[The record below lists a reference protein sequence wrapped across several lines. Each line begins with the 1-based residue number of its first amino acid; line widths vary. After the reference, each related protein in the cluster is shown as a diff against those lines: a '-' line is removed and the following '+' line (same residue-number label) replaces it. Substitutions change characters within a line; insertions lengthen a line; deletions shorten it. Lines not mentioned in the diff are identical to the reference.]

1 MDKLKAMRVFVRIVD
16 TGSLTA
22 AAAAGG
28 QSPASVVRTLAA
40 LEQALGVRLLNRSTR
55 RLALTD
61 EGRDY
66 LARCRHILA
75 ALDEAEAVLSAGQLQ
90 PAGSLGVTAPVTF
103 GRRHVAPLLSE
114 FLAGHDGLRGELVLL
129 DRVVNL
135 VEEGLDLAVRI
146 GQLADSSLVAVPLGH
161 TRHVVCASP
170 ALLARLG
177 RPARPEALEG
187 CPGIW
192 FGPQGG
198 RWPFLADG
206 EVLEISLAPALVS
219 NQVDAVREACRQGL
233 GYARLYHY
241 QVADDLAEG
250 RLEVVLDACETSPV
264 PVQLVYPHAR
274 LMSLRVRSFVQ
285 WVTPR
290 LRQVLAA

>member
-75 ALDEAEAVLSAGQLQ
+75 ALDEAEAVLSAGQVQ

-146 GQLADSSLVAVPLGH
+146 GRLADSSLVAVPLGH

-206 EVLEISLAPALVS
+206 EVLDRRVVRPGNAVNAQIPIPHAGPNIVEI
-219 NQVDAVREACRQGL
+219 EAADL
-233 GYARLYHY
+233 GYARYLR
-241 QVADDLAEG
+241 EG
-250 RLEVVLDACETSPV
+250 RKGRGAGAGMPV
-264 PVQLVYPHAR
+264 PA
-274 LMSLRVRSFVQ
+274 
-285 WVTPR
+285 
-290 LRQVLAA
+290 